1 MKYVESPQQLLTKCN
16 SYIDWESQCPYKNEF
31 TFMLLILFADR
42 DSLNVKSRFLAVFL
56 FLSICP
62 TFTCEGCVSEV
73 FWGEGEEI
81 LFRAFAYKFAN
92 N

>member
-1 MKYVESPQQLLTKCN
+1 
-16 SYIDWESQCPYKNEF
+16 
-31 TFMLLILFADR
+31 MLLILFADR

-62 TFTCEGCVSEV
+62 TFTCEGCVSE
-73 FWGEGEEI
+73 FFFGKGEGEGI
-81 LFRAFAYKFAN
+81 LFRAFAYKFPN

>member
-1 MKYVESPQQLLTKCN
+1 
-16 SYIDWESQCPYKNEF
+16 
-31 TFMLLILFADR
+31 MLLILFADR

-73 FWGEGEEI
+73 FLRAGEGEGEEI

>member
-1 MKYVESPQQLLTKCN
+1 
-16 SYIDWESQCPYKNEF
+16 
-31 TFMLLILFADR
+31 MLLILLADR

-62 TFTCEGCVSEV
+62 TFTCEGCVSE
-73 FWGEGEEI
+73 FFFGKGEGKGEGEGEGI
-81 LFRAFAYKFAN
+81 LFRAFAYKFPN

>member
-1 MKYVESPQQLLTKCN
+1 
-16 SYIDWESQCPYKNEF
+16 
-31 TFMLLILFADR
+31 MLLILFADR

-62 TFTCEGCVSEV
+62 TFTCEGCVSE
-73 FWGEGEEI
+73 FFFFGKGEGEGI
-81 LFRAFAYKFAN
+81 LFRAFAYKFPN

>member
-1 MKYVESPQQLLTKCN
+1 
-16 SYIDWESQCPYKNEF
+16 
-31 TFMLLILFADR
+31 MLLILFADR

-62 TFTCEGCVSEV
+62 TFTCEGCVSE
-73 FWGEGEEI
+73 FFLGGEGEGI
-81 LFRAFAYKFAN
+81 LFRAFAYKFPN

>member
-1 MKYVESPQQLLTKCN
+1 
-16 SYIDWESQCPYKNEF
+16 
-31 TFMLLILFADR
+31 MLLILFADR

-73 FWGEGEEI
+73 FLGEGEEI

>member
-1 MKYVESPQQLLTKCN
+1 
-16 SYIDWESQCPYKNEF
+16 
-31 TFMLLILFADR
+31 MLLILFADR

-56 FLSICP
+56 CP
-62 TFTCEGCVSEV
+62 TFTCEGCVSE
-73 FWGEGEEI
+73 FFFGKGEGEGEGI